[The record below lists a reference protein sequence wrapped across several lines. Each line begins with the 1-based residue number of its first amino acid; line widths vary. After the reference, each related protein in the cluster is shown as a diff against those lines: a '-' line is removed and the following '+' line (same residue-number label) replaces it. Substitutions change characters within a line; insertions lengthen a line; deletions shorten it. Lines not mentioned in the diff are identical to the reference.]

1 MTLTEDVTSAMECSQ
16 PYLINQ
22 QVVVVPAAVADQYQ
36 SEDSLTDLA
45 FAVEIGSAGCEI
57 AAANGY
63 NYTEVADQAT
73 ALLEVASGTAD
84 AAIIDSLMAGAMIGE
99 GTSYADLTST
109 VALTSEEYGVGFR
122 KGSDLAAALNEFL
135 DGKYADGSIQTLAE
149 TYGVQD
155 ALGQEETS
163 ENLKHLSQKQ
173 RPRPLLLGGFSQ
185 SKEREKA
192 GSKACLQPSSEP

>member
-1 MTLTEDVTSAMECSQ
+1 MTLTEDVLAAMECSQ

-22 QVVVVPAAVADQYQ
+22 QVVVVPADVADQYQ
-36 SEDSLTDLA
+36 TEDSLADLA
-45 FAVEIGSAGCEI
+45 FAVEVGSAGCEM
-57 AAANGY
+57 AVANGY

-109 VALTSEEYGVGFR
+109 VSLSSEEYGVGFR

-135 DGKYADGSIQTLAE
+135 DGKYADGSIRTLAE

-155 ALGQEETS
+155 ALVAE
-163 ENLKHLSQKQ
+163 
-173 RPRPLLLGGFSQ
+173 
-185 SKEREKA
+185 
-192 GSKACLQPSSEP
+192 